1 MSIFVLYN
9 GQKKTIKVS
18 PNTLMQQ
25 VLQEATTAFKIDN
38 DNINNFVLKHKR
50 TVINNSEPFRFAN
63 IPNNATAKQPERLHN
78 CNWTDN

>member
-25 VLQEATTAFKIDN
+25 VLQEAT
-38 DNINNFVLKHKR
+38 
-50 TVINNSEPFRFAN
+50 
-63 IPNNATAKQPERLHN
+63 QPPTEQQGV
-78 CNWTDN
+78 TQ